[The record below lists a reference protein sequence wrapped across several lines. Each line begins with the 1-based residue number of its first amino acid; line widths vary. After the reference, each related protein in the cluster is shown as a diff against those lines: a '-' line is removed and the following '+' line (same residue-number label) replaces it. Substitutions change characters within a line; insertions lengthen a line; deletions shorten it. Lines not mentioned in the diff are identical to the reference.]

1 MAPMKG
7 LFLFIGILVVVVM
20 LTTSGA
26 MGGAICL
33 RSVGCIYSSGN
44 GIAADDRTSVTVT
57 TER

>member
-1 MAPMKG
+1 MKG
-7 LFLFIGILVVVVM
+7 LFLFIGVLVVIVM

-33 RSVGCIYSSGN
+33 RSVGCLYSSGN
-44 GIAADDRTSVTVT
+44 GIAADDRTPVTVT

>member
-1 MAPMKG
+1 MGAMKG
-7 LFLFIGILVVVVM
+7 LFLFIGVIVVVVM

-33 RSVGCIYSSGN
+33 RSVGCLYSSGN
-44 GIAADDRTSVTVT
+44 GIAADDRTTVTVT